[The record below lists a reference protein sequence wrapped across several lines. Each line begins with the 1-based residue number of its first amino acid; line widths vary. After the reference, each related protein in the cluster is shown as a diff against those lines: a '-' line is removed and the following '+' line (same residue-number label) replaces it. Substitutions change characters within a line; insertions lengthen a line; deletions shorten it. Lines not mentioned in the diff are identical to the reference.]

1 MAVSVTPTYRS
12 APLLDKPNA
21 ARSKNHRTTGLF
33 SRSTQFVPWRNT
45 WPTDCQSQP
54 NSVNRKGFRYVQ
66 RRAVTELAPI
76 SAARQWAVISARIR
90 KIGCV

>member
-33 SRSTQFVPWRNT
+33 SRSTQFVP
-45 WPTDCQSQP
+45 
-54 NSVNRKGFRYVQ
+54 
-66 RRAVTELAPI
+66 
-76 SAARQWAVISARIR
+76 
-90 KIGCV
+90 